1 MDNSPE
7 IIVPGVTRDA
17 LLAHCRA
24 GFAQAL
30 NTAARDCGLGTPDL
44 LGALSRAAGCAFD
57 ELAGLRS
64 REEFVKLRSLTASRI
79 SLVHPEDMDL
89 TVALINLATYLGDAC
104 EKHLS
109 RLHLL
114 FMTLLE
120 QRSSVLD
127 QLPVG
132 PDAACAALRQLCDSD
147 ALPSGLRLDIP
158 SRIEKSLARALD
170 ELYQALSRELTE
182 AGVSPK
188 SLLRSSQEGSSAW
201 GNQDTGVFPA
211 KPSAGPSS
219 ALNPLQQ
226 LQSSVLGRRASSSSE
241 AISGAD
247 PSLLQAILDQVT
259 HWLTERQNEAARQP
273 YGVDSA
279 QVNLGEL
286 SRLLPA
292 RNNAALEAINLSFD
306 VLLMDREICS
316 AVKPSI
322 GRLRLPV
329 CKAVLIDETFLSSS
343 EHPARRLLNAV
354 LRLTNALRTD
364 EDLAH
369 PVCQAIEESAR
380 QIQANFARDMAVFG
394 EAADLLEGLEQSRKT
409 LSLNR
414 AVQFMTAI
422 EWEARRELA
431 RSRSA
436 RAVKALCAT
445 EIPMPVRVFLE
456 RLWVRVLAHVH
467 QVNGDK
473 SQEWLQALAT
483 ANRLIES
490 VQPKTDAEA
499 RRALVGELPALLGEL
514 RAGLNLIS
522 APEILLERALHS
534 FAALH
539 SAALYGKQPDKRAQ
553 QDALP
558 PPAAPRIDTAPEFP
572 GLQIIRLS
580 PDSEPERELPDD
592 LLHLKPGDWLQL
604 GLPDASRQNF
614 QVSWIGGMPRMLLLA
629 RPEDDFSLLLP
640 LRWLVSQADARLLS
654 VEEPFERAACTAMR
668 SG

>member
-17 LLAHCRA
+17 LLAHCRTS
-24 GFAQAL
+24 FAQAL
-30 NTAARDCGLGTPDL
+30 STAARDCGLGAPDL
-44 LGALSRAAGCAFD
+44 LEVLSRGAGCAFD
-57 ELAGLRS
+57 ELAGLHS

-89 TVALINLATYLGDAC
+89 TVALINLAHYLGDAC
-104 EKHLS
+104 EKHLP

-114 FMTLLE
+114 FMTLLD

-132 PDAACAALRQLCDSD
+132 PDAACAALRQLCDSG
-147 ALPSGLRLDIP
+147 ALPSGWRLDIP

-188 SLLRSSQEGSSAW
+188 SLLRSNQEGSSAW
-201 GNQDTGVFPA
+201 GHADTGVSSA
-211 KPSAGPSS
+211 KLSAGSPSV
-219 ALNPLQQ
+219 LNPLQQ
-226 LQSSVLGRRASSSSE
+226 LQSSVLGRRASSGGDAVSS
-241 AISGAD
+241 AD

-306 VLLMDREICS
+306 ALLMDREICF
-316 AVKPSI
+316 AVKPSL
-322 GRLRLPV
+322 GRLRLPI
-329 CKAVLIDETFLSSS
+329 CKAVLIDETFLSDSQ
-343 EHPARRLLNAV
+343 HPARRLLNAV
-354 LRLTNALRTD
+354 LRLANILLPD

-380 QIQANFARDMAVFG
+380 QIQANFERDMTVFA
-394 EAADLLEGLEQSRKT
+394 EAADSLERLEQSHKT
-409 LSLNR
+409 SSLSR
-414 AVQFMTAI
+414 AVQLMAVI
-422 EWEARRELA
+422 EREARREQA

-436 RAVKALCAT
+436 RAIKALCAT
-445 EIPMPVRVFLE
+445 EVPMPVRIFLE

-467 QVNGDK
+467 QINGEK
-473 SQEWLQALAT
+473 SQEWIHALAT

-499 RRALVGELPALLGEL
+499 RKALVGDLPALLGEL
-514 RAGLNLIS
+514 RAGLDLIA
-522 APEILLERALHS
+522 APEVLLERALHS

-539 SAALYGKQPDKRAQ
+539 SAALYGKQPDKPVQ

-558 PPAAPRIDTAPEFP
+558 PPVAPRIDTVPEFP

-580 PDSEPERELPDD
+580 PDSEPERELPNG

-604 GLPDASRQNF
+604 GLPDASRRNF
-614 QVSWIGGMPRMLLLA
+614 QVSWIGGMRRMLLLA
-629 RPEDDFSLLLP
+629 RPGEDVTLLLP
-640 LRWLVSQADARLLS
+640 LRWLVSQADARLLL
-654 VEEPFERAACTAMR
+654 VEEPFERAACAAMR
-668 SG
+668 PG